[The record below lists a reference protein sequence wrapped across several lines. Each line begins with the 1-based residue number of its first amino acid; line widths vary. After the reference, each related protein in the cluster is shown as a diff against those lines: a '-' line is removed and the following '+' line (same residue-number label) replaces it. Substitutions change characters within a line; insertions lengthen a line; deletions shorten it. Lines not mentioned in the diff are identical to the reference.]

1 MKSTHKISR
10 RTILKTSAG
19 LAAGA
24 VATTVAA
31 GTFGVTPDNPEGPF
45 YPIHQQTDMDADL
58 TRIAG
63 HEERATGDVICVSGR
78 VLDENGTPIEGAL
91 VDIWQA
97 NANGR
102 YLHEGDTSETP
113 LDPNFQYWAKMK
125 TDAEGRYR
133 YTTIKPAAYT
143 AMGEWVRP
151 PHIHYKVSRRG
162 YRELTTQMYF
172 AGEALNEKDLLLLE
186 VPEDLRGRLT
196 VAFES
201 TGEVPEGVFDVVL
214 EQVRPA

>member
-1 MKSTHKISR
+1 MKSAHKVSR
-10 RTILKTSAG
+10 RAAIKAGAG

-31 GTFGVTPDNPEGPF
+31 GTLGITPDNPEGPF
-45 YPIHQQTDMDADL
+45 YPIHQQADKDADL
-58 TRIAG
+58 TRVAG
-63 HEERATGDVICVSGR
+63 KDTRAAGEVICVSGR
-78 VLDENGTPIEGAL
+78 VLDENGAPIEGAL

-97 NANGR
+97 NAFGK
-102 YLHEGDTSETP
+102 YLHEGDTSTGEH
-113 LDPNFQYWAKMK
+113 DPNFQYWAQMK

-151 PHIHYKVSRRG
+151 PHIHYRVSRRG

-196 VAFES
+196 VAFEND
-201 TGEVPEGVFDVVL
+201 GEVPEGVFDVVL
-214 EQVRPA
+214 GEVKPA

>member
-1 MKSTHKISR
+1 MTG
-10 RTILKTSAG
+10 AG

-31 GTFGVTPDNPEGPF
+31 GTLGLTPDNPEGPF

-63 HEERATGDVICVSGR
+63 HEERATGEVICVSGQ
-78 VLDENGTPIEGAL
+78 VLDESGVPIEGAL

-102 YLHEGDTSETP
+102 YLHEGDTSDAP
-113 LDPNFQYWAKMK
+113 LDPNFQYWAQMK

-133 YTTIKPAAYT
+133 YTTIKPAAYA

-196 VAFES
+196 VAFDR